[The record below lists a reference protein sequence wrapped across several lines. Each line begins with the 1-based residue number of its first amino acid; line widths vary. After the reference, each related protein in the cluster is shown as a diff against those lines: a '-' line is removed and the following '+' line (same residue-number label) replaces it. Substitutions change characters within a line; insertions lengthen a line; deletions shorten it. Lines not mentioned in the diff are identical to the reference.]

1 FHLLDKS
8 TGTSAAQATVWDM
21 EGFSFCWGLAAMG
34 VVDWFVQPPLR
45 RRGLG
50 KFLLAQLLRQAQEE
64 LLEVMEIQVPAGNQI
79 ALQLCQG
86 LGFEQVDVGKMYQKV
101 G

>member
-1 FHLLDKS
+1 
-8 TGTSAAQATVWDM
+8 
-21 EGFSFCWGLAAMG
+21 
-34 VVDWFVQPPLR
+34 LR

-64 LLEVMEIQVPAGNQI
+64 LLEVMEVQVPEENQI